1 MVDGLEFF
9 NALAASAR
17 DNERLKSQFPDFEK
31 QLKDISAS
39 LKQVAD
45 KFKDSYAIKS
55 SETAMET
62 LRKFIVDS
70 TLRAREQDA
79 RSKALHD
86 MAEAMIPQVTDAQMQ
101 AYQAQKQAYDAHEKS
116 LKAQTDAIVK
126 AANAQT
132 KAVQKEAEAQIK
144 LAAKEA
150 EKKDE
155 AIDRQIENEKKR
167 EAQIAESLKRPLD
180 AGERLSKIGG
190 DETLLTQAFS
200 GFKDMLGERKAQDD
214 KAIVEAFAPQ
224 KAAIQEE
231 LAARKEAIQE
241 ELAERKKA
249 IEEEKDAQI
258 AATKEAMAEIAKAQ
272 GIVKPEDPH
281 KLREAQVAEV
291 SKNAARLKGI
301 ENAAPGAIA
310 AEVASMTEPDS
321 SAPAVGKSLAT
332 GTSVSQALS
341 AVAKAPAVAGAV
353 PKALPAAASS
363 LGGLGGIAKAVG
375 TLSAT
380 VGKFQPFLA
389 PVVQILSDIDSTLPV
404 VSTGVTAI
412 ADSTRV
418 LGSTLFAVIMDLGG
432 YLVEGINAAA
442 DKIDSA
448 LSIRD
453 TRRERIEKAGDIQRE
468 RNILKAQRDAEV
480 ASLEAASSASLSTNL
495 ADVTG
500 RARKAQ
506 RTLLKVEPS
515 LTTPAE
521 ERAARTS
528 QAPQA
533 AAEQPTAALQQAAQQ
548 MIEAQE
554 RAAKRQAQIGLG
566 TTPLIMSNPYLE
578 PFPA

>member
-17 DNERLKSQFPDFEK
+17 DNERLKSEFPDFEK
-31 QLKDISAS
+31 QLKDILST
-39 LKQVAD
+39 LKDVAN
-45 KFKDSYAIKS
+45 KFKDGYAIKS

-62 LRKFIVDS
+62 LRRFMVDS
-70 TLRAREQDA
+70 TIRAKEQDT

-101 AYQAQKQAYDAHEKS
+101 AYRAQKQAYDAHEKS

-132 KAVQKEAEAQIK
+132 KAVQKEADAQIK
-144 LAAKEA
+144 LATKEA
-150 EKKDE
+150 EKKNE
-155 AIDRQIENEKKR
+155 AIDRQVENEKKR

-180 AGERLSKIGG
+180 AGERLSKVGG
-190 DETLLTQAFS
+190 EDTLLTQAFS

-224 KAAIQEE
+224 KEAIQEE

-272 GIVKPEDPH
+272 GIVKPEDPR

-291 SKNAARLKGI
+291 SKSASRLKGI

-310 AEVASMTEPDS
+310 AEAASMAEADS
-321 SAPAVGKSLAT
+321 LAPASENVSASSPIPQAASAIASAPTA
-332 GTSVSQALS
+332 
-341 AVAKAPAVAGAV
+341 AGAA
-353 PKALPAAASS
+353 PKASLVAAGGS
-363 LGGLGGIAKAVG
+363 GGLGSIAKAVG
-375 TLSAT
+375 TLSAA

-389 PVVQILSDIDSTLPV
+389 PVVQILSDIDSALPV

-418 LGSTLFAVIMDLGG
+418 LGSTLFSVIMDLGG

-468 RNILKAQRDAEV
+468 RNVLKARREAEV
-480 ASLEAASSASLSTNL
+480 AALEAASSASLSTNL
-495 ADVTG
+495 TDITG
-500 RARKAQ
+500 GAKKAQ

-533 AAEQPTAALQQAAQQ
+533 AAEQSTAALQQATQQ

-554 RAAKRQAQIGLG
+554 RAAKRQAQVGLG

-578 PFPA
+578 SFPA